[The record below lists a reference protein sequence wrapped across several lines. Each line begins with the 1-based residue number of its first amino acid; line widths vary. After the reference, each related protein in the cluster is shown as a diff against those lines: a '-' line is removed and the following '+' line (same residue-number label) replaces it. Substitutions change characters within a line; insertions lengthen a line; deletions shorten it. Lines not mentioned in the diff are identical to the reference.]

1 MKIMKEAVRSTTM
14 GKNAIDNIMPYVS
27 DEELKKVIEGQK
39 ERLETTLQE
48 AGKELSAE
56 DREEAEGSKLS
67 KTVLKASSVMSA
79 MMNSE
84 PSHIARM
91 LIEGYE
97 MGIVSMQKCINDLA
111 KQGDTAPALAVELVK
126 SYDRNIKA
134 LRKFL

>member
-1 MKIMKEAVRSTTM
+1 
-14 GKNAIDNIMPYVS
+14 
-27 DEELKKVIEGQK
+27 
-39 ERLETTLQE
+39 
-48 AGKELSAE
+48 
-56 DREEAEGSKLS
+56 
-67 KTVLKASSVMSA
+67 MSA